1 MILGVDFMNNTQA
14 TIDFK
19 SRSVSICDDLV
30 VQPLVYSK
38 LPENVARSTR
48 AVQIPPQSEAILP
61 VRVSKL
67 PQRRK
72 GPWLLEP
79 LPSLPDLHISLARTV
94 VPVTHKSTFCRVL
107 NPTNAAVTLKPHT
120 PLATISPLSSDA
132 VITYKKHTS
141 PQSNITLDLTLQAQ
155 ELRAQGLEVDAT
167 GFNENQRNRL
177 IALLHSNKDLFTSD
191 LHQLPGT
198 DLVTHKIDTGDATP
212 IRQRPFRHSPNA
224 RKEIDRQITKL
235 LDADIIEESDSS
247 WCSPV
252 VLVRK
257 KTTRTVCAL
266 TCAN

>member
-61 VRVSKL
+61 VHVSKL
-67 PQRRK
+67 PSRCK
-72 GPWLLEP
+72 VSWLFEP

-107 NPTNAAVTLKPHT
+107 NPTNDAVTLKPHT

-141 PQSNITLDLTLQAQ
+141 PQSNTTIDPTLQAQ

-177 IALLHSNKDLFTSD
+177 IALLHSNKNLFTLDLQNLDLFS
-191 LHQLPGT
+191 

-212 IRQRPFRHSPNA
+212 IRQRPFRHSPDA

-235 LDADIIEESDSS
+235 LDADIIEESNSP
-247 WCSPV
+247 CGSPV

-257 KTTRTVCAL
+257 KQHAPSVH
-266 TCAN
+266 